1 MNAIKIHN
9 DYNLCSFLGK
19 RKSYKRL
26 CNCLT
31 HSGLKNVRFAKSYT
45 QAKDFIE
52 RRVIRL
58 VVNELRTSRA
68 GGCAQAENYPL

>member
-1 MNAIKIHN
+1 MFAIL
-9 DYNLCSFLGK
+9 DLSEEK
-19 RKSYKRL
+19 RKSYKHL
-26 CNCLT
+26 CNCLI

-58 VVNELRTSRA
+58 VVNELCTSRA
-68 GGCAQAENYPL
+68 GGYAQAENYPL

>member
-1 MNAIKIHN
+1 MIVII
-9 DYNLCSFLGK
+9 DLIWGK

-26 CNCLT
+26 CNCLI

-58 VVNELRTSRA
+58 VVNELCASRA
-68 GGCAQAENYPL
+68 GICAQAENYPL

>member
-1 MNAIKIHN
+1 MFEIL
-9 DYNLCSFLGK
+9 DLSEEK
-19 RKSYKRL
+19 RKSYNRL
-26 CNCLT
+26 CNCLI

-52 RRVIRL
+52 RRIIRL
-58 VVNELRTSRA
+58 VVNELRDSQA

>member
-1 MNAIKIHN
+1 MFAIL
-9 DYNLCSFLGK
+9 DLSEEK

-26 CNCLT
+26 CNCLI

-45 QAKDFIE
+45 QAKVFIE

-58 VVNELRTSRA
+58 VVNELCAAQA